1 MCQFLITAKSYFI
14 AMRKH
19 SLSLGS
25 HQKNIPPASKMMFY
39 PNSHVMIFSQ
49 IFLQMIFTSILLTV
63 LVLFS
68 FLGLVVLMILRKSL
82 ASVGRKKC
90 GGLETAI
97 VLGSGGH
104 TTEMIRLISA
114 MDRQRQELFRF

>member
-25 HQKNIPPASKMMFY
+25 HQKNIPPASKMIFY
-39 PNSHVMIFSQ
+39 PNSHVIIFSQ

-68 FLGLVVLMILRKSL
+68 FLGVVLMILRKSL
-82 ASVGRKKC
+82 ASVGRKKDG

-114 MDRQRQELFRF
+114 MDQQRQELFSF